1 MITQLISDEDAEKKE
16 VLVNFKE
23 IDRLAYVV
31 RSIEMDCSLVPVGA
45 YRLTTSHE
53 LRYNDS
59 FNGLSTEEANN
70 LKNF

>member
-1 MITQLISDEDAEKKE
+1 M
-16 VLVNFKE
+16 NFKE